1 MSDPVQRGQKW
12 LATLLEQMGFPCRVD
27 SIIPEGSD
35 DAAVWLKIDEADLHS
50 GQVRDLIGE
59 GGKTIDA
66 LQYLTNTLLNIG
78 VEPEV
83 QKSFTVELDGYRVK
97 RQEEL
102 QALVQEVAQR
112 VRTTGQEEIL
122 KSLSSAE
129 RRQVH
134 NLFKDYEDL
143 QTESQG
149 AEPDR
154 RLIVR
159 LSSQK
164 NGEEE

>member
-1 MSDPVQRGQKW
+1 MSDPVQRGQEW
-12 LATLLEQMGFPCRVD
+12 LATLLKQMGFSCRVD
-27 SIIPEGSD
+27 SIIPNGSD
-35 DAAVWLKIDEADLHS
+35 DAAVWLKIDEAGLHS

-78 VEPEV
+78 VEPEE

-102 QALVQEVAQR
+102 EALVQEVAQR
-112 VRTTGQEEIL
+112 VRTTGQEEVL

-134 NLFKDYEDL
+134 NLFADYEDL

-164 NGEEE
+164 DGEEE